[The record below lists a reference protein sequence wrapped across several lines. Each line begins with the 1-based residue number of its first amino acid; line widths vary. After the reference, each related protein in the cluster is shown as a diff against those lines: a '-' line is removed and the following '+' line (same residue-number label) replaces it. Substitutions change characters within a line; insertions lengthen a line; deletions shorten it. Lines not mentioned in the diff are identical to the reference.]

1 MEMLLS
7 TVEIA
12 SNFPAAGR
20 QVSNLPFLPEFVL
33 NIWVSA
39 PNEPDCFQMKQTLAN
54 IALLEG
60 MAEDELKA
68 LAKKCRWR
76 SYDQDEQ
83 VLAHMD
89 AGTDVLFLTEGR
101 LRVSLYSASGKEVS
115 FEDFGAGQH
124 FGEIAAID
132 RKGRTASVFALEPST
147 VAFLSSQEF
156 MELMSRHF
164 PVAQRVMTALCRLVR
179 RLDERVFEFSTL
191 TVSNRIHAELLRL
204 AGGDSNRTTAIVA
217 PPPRHA
223 DIAARVSTHREAVTR
238 EMNVLARAGII
249 RQERD
254 ALHILDLP
262 RLSQMVH
269 EVLGLEPEEIA

>member
-1 MEMLLS
+1 
-7 TVEIA
+7 
-12 SNFPAAGR
+12 
-20 QVSNLPFLPEFVL
+20 
-33 NIWVSA
+33 
-39 PNEPDCFQMKQTLAN
+39 MKQSLAN
-54 IALLEG
+54 IALLDGLPET
-60 MAEDELKA
+60 ELAA
-68 LAKKCRWR
+68 LAKQCRWR
-76 SYDQDEQ
+76 SFADNEQ

-89 AGTDVLFLTEGR
+89 AGTDVLFLAGGR

-115 FEDFGAGQH
+115 FEDLEAGQH

-156 MELMSRHF
+156 MAVMERHF
-164 PVAQRVMTALCRLVR
+164 PVAQRVMMALCRVVR

-204 AGGDSNRTTAIVA
+204 AGGDAKEETAVVS

-223 DIAARVSTHREAVTR
+223 DIASRVSTHREAVTR

-262 RLSQMVH
+262 RLAQMVH
-269 EVLGLEPEEIA
+269 EVLGLEPEEFA